1 MTNITK
7 ETEDITP
14 KTVKFKDKKW
24 INAYLKEHFGEEVNF
39 DYEEKTLKL
48 CNNEIINHPKF
59 ISLLCK
65 FKFFIQP
72 SLF

>member
-1 MTNITK
+1 MNIHK
-7 ETEDITP
+7 ESEEITP
-14 KTVKFKDKKW
+14 KLVKYKDKKW

-48 CNNEIINHPKF
+48 CNNEILSHPKF
-59 ISLLCK
+59 ITLLTK
-65 FKFFIQP
+65 FKFFVQP